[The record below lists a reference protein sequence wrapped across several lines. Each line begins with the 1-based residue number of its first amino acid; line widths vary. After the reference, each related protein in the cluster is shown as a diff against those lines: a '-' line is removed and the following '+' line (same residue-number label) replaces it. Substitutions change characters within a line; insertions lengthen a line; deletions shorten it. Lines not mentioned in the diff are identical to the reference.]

1 MPRFGDGAIDMQGL
15 LRRLAEQVMNAV
27 MDAEADQLC
36 GDNEL
41 GYLPLD
47 ANGARPLFQDIAD
60 FYEGQSVT
68 TTTNLEFSRWGSVFG
83 DDQMAAAVIDR
94 IGYHGRHHSQPPPPR
109 PSCPTARTR
118 PPGPSAPGCN
128 GSRVRPPSSR
138 AMRPLVEPLVESLP
152 RGVPPLAGRMHDGP
166 SAFLDRLDG
175 LALFLFRVVRH
186 LRIPNRTGSV
196 QLFVRA
202 PVSAIKQCIHAVP

>member
-1 MPRFGDGAIDMQGL
+1 MPRFDDGDIGMQE
-15 LRRLAEQVMNAV
+15 LRRHLAEQVVNAV

-41 GYLPLD
+41 GYFPLD
-47 ANGARPLFQDIAD
+47 ADGARPLFQDIAGA
-60 FYEGQSVT
+60 YEGQSVA

-94 IGYHGRHHSQPPPPR
+94 IVYHGRHHRQPPQPR

-118 PPGPSAPGCN
+118 PPGPPARVAVTPGSARLTLVQC
-128 GSRVRPPSSR
+128 V
-138 AMRPLVEPLVESLP
+138 PLVEPLVESLP
-152 RGVPPLAGRMHDGP
+152 RGVPRLAGRAHDGP

-175 LALFLFRVVRH
+175 LALFLFRVARY
-186 LRIPNRTGSV
+186 LRTPNRTGSV

-202 PVSAIKQCIHAVP
+202 PISAIKQCIHTAT